1 MVVLYRQRSG
11 AGDCEVLG
19 SAMPSAE
26 WSELQTAAAALLEAR
41 GHRRAADLLVEMP
54 FQLSDGTNVFSDDF
68 AVLDAVVPLTD
79 YVNFSALDKDQ
90 SAKAAFSQMAEVLT
104 ELGRFV
110 RFVVIRLDAKV
121 KVKPS
126 LVAAPEPRLTA
137 NVVERA
143 LRDAQRLLESSGAI
157 SAVDRAHTALH
168 GYMRLL
174 CDEASIVYSADAS
187 ITQLLKSL
195 RTNHPSM
202 AVRAHTAECKRVL
215 DAMATALD
223 AINTIRNRASVAH
236 PNEQLLENA
245 EAVLALNAIRTILHY
260 LDLKMSTA
268 PASSA

>member
-1 MVVLYRQRSG
+1 VVVLYRHRSG

-19 SAMPSAE
+19 SAMSPIE
-26 WSELQTAAAALLEAR
+26 WSDLQSAAAALLQAR
-41 GHRRAADLLVEMP
+41 GHLRAAELLVEMP

-79 YVNFSALDKDQ
+79 YVKFSALDKDH
-90 SAKAAFSQMAEVLT
+90 STKAAFSQIADVLT

-110 RFVVIRLDAKV
+110 RFVVVRLDTKV
-121 KVKPS
+121 RPS
-126 LVAAPEPRLTA
+126 GVPAPEPRLTA
-137 NVVERA
+137 AVVERA
-143 LRDAQRLLESSGAI
+143 LRDAQNLLQSSGAI

-174 CDEASIVYSADAS
+174 CDEASIVRPDDAS
-187 ITQLLKSL
+187 VTQLLKLL

-202 AVRAHTAECKRVL
+202 TVGSHAAETKRVL

-236 PNEQLLENA
+236 PNEQLLNNA

-260 LDLKMSTA
+260 LDLKTSTA
-268 PASSA
+268 RTSNA

>member
-1 MVVLYRQRSG
+1 MVVLYRHRSG

-19 SAMPSAE
+19 SAMSPAD
-26 WSELQTAAAALLEAR
+26 WSDLRAAAAALLHAR
-41 GHRRAADLLVEMP
+41 GHRRAAELVVEMP

-68 AVLDAVVPLTD
+68 AVLDAVVPLTE
-79 YVNFSALDKDQ
+79 YVKFSALDKDQ
-90 SAKAAFSQMAEVLT
+90 AAKAAFSEIAEVLT

-110 RFVVIRLDAKV
+110 RFVVLRLDT

-126 LVAAPEPRLTA
+126 VVSVPEPRLTA
-137 NVVERA
+137 AVVERA
-143 LRDAQRLLESSGAI
+143 LRDAQNLLQSSGAI

-174 CDEASIVYSADAS
+174 CDEASIARPADAS
-187 ITQLLKSL
+187 ITQLLKLL
-195 RTNHPSM
+195 RTHHPSM
-202 AVRAHTAECKRVL
+202 AVGSHAAETKRVV

-236 PNEQLLENA
+236 PNEQLLDNA

-260 LDLKMSTA
+260 LDLKTSTA
-268 PASSA
+268 PAPSA